1 MTDDAVDKETG
12 LEPSAKGG
20 HDEET
25 RNAHLAEAA
34 RKAAATTT
42 EDLTVDDPR
51 SPSTLPI
58 SHQPS
63 N

>member
-1 MTDDAVDKETG
+1 MTDVVDKETG
-12 LEPSAKGG
+12 LEPSASGDH
-20 HDEET
+20 HDEQV

-51 SPSTLPI
+51 SPSTLP
-58 SHQPS
+58 PTETE
-63 N
+63 

>member
-12 LEPSAKGG
+12 LEPSANGDH
-20 HDEET
+20 HDEQV

-51 SPSTLPI
+51 SPSTLP
-58 SHQPS
+58 PTETE
-63 N
+63 